1 MELLRPNPKG
11 KWHLLGPGTDM
22 CPHMIRVCGYR
33 PTSLPGQAVEV
44 LGEYDFGSAC
54 AHRVRL
60 PGPAGVFYAAA
71 GLVAAPRW
79 VAEFEQLATS
89 MDWLE
94 VARYDGDARAGHTAM
109 LSAVEAPY
117 GSAPVRD
124 VSLLPKPALTQPRSM
139 RAQRRGRPSSTPR
152 CAAGWSTAGA
162 VGSVTRRGGPK
173 TSARTPSGSS
183 WSPAGPS
190 SPVQTARSRT

>member
-11 KWHLLGPGTDM
+11 KWHVLGPGTDM
-22 CPHMIRVCGYR
+22 CPHLIRVCGYR
-33 PTSLPGQAVEV
+33 PTSLPVQAVEV
-44 LGEYDFGSAC
+44 LGEYDFCSAC

-71 GLVAAPRW
+71 GLVAAARW

-117 GSAPVRD
+117 V
-124 VSLLPKPALTQPRSM
+124 
-139 RAQRRGRPSSTPR
+139 
-152 CAAGWSTAGA
+152 
-162 VGSVTRRGGPK
+162 
-173 TSARTPSGSS
+173 SARSAT
-183 WSPAGPS
+183 SPY
-190 SPVQTARSRT
+190 SRNRR